1 MVENS
6 ENPYEITHPLIM
18 LCEGDSDY
26 SFFKKLRQ
34 ERRISEFDTPFLKH
48 LKDDEGNEIKG
59 NSRFSD
65 MLKFLAP
72 RMKSSF
78 SVSVKG
84 VIIAVD
90 CGDDWEK
97 SFRNVAR
104 QIEKAEI
111 EGQRLYPRPEAPL
124 APVAATVSGLP
135 PLVIVMVPGEDKKG
149 GLESLCVDVLREKHL
164 ETAKCL
170 DQYLACLEGNGV
182 GIEKWTA
189 EKQGKAR
196 VQCLI
201 AATNRDEPNR
211 AFTKLF
217 KRNKKKPPLI
227 DVSHPAFD
235 TLAADLKTAVAA
247 LSGD

>member
-26 SFFKKLRQ
+26 SFFEKLCQ
-34 ERRISEFDTPFLKH
+34 ERGIFEFDTPFQKR
-48 LKDDEGNEIKG
+48 LKDDDGNEIKG
-59 NSRFSD
+59 DSRFGD

-72 RMKSSF
+72 TIKSSF
-78 SVSVKG
+78 SVSVTG
-84 VIIAVD
+84 IIIAVD
-90 CGDDWEK
+90 CGDAWQK

-135 PLVIVMVPGEDKKG
+135 PLVIVMVPGEDKKS
-149 GLESLCVDVLREKHL
+149 GLESLCVDVLREKHPNPAACL
-164 ETAKCL
+164 E
-170 DQYLACLEGNGV
+170 DYLACLDGKGV
-182 GIEKWTA
+182 GIKKWTA
-189 EKQGKAR
+189 EKQGKAW

-201 AATNRDEPNR
+201 AATSRDEPNR